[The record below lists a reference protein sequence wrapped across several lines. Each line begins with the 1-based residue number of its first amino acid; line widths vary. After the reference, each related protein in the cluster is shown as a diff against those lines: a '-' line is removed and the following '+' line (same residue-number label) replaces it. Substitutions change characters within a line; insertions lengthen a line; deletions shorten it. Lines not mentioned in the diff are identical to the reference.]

1 LEPVLHPL
9 ASHDLPF
16 FITAPGETDQMMVT
30 TGVFLVIIIVSVG
43 ALYFSLHSLPERMA
57 HKSNHVQSGIIALLC
72 LIALFTHQHIFW
84 IIAIL
89 LAFIRVPDFET
100 PLKSIS
106 ESLERIAPAPGP
118 ALAVAGGTAQ
128 LPDAPPPAADEV
140 APSAPLPDAGT
151 EKREG

>member
-16 FITAPGETDQMMVT
+16 FITAPGETDRMMVV
-30 TGVFLVIIIVSVG
+30 TGIFLIAIIISVG

-57 HKSNHVQSGIIALLC
+57 HKANHVQSGVIAVLC

-100 PLKSIS
+100 PLNSIS
-106 ESLERIAPAPGP
+106 DSLRRIAPDPGT
-118 ALAVAGGTAQ
+118 ALASAGGAV
-128 LPDAPPPAADEV
+128 PPPPEPP
-140 APSAPLPDAGT
+140 APTEWVEPPEPLPEPGT
-151 EKREG
+151 VKREG

>member
-1 LEPVLHPL
+1 MEPVLHPL

-16 FITAPGETDQMMVT
+16 FITAPGEMDRMMVV
-30 TGVFLVIIIVSVG
+30 TGIVLVGIIVMVG

-57 HKSNHVQSGIIALLC
+57 HKANHLQSGIIALLC
-72 LIALFTHQHIFW
+72 LISLFTHQHIFW

-106 ESLERIAPAPGP
+106 DSLERIAPAPGP
-118 ALAVAGGTAQ
+118 ALAAVGGTAA
-128 LPDAPPPAADEV
+128 DDPPQPAAEGIV
-140 APSAPLPDAGT
+140 GPEEAPTADTDRRKG
-151 EKREG
+151 